1 MVGHSALRLA
11 DLVAPLSPDEFL
23 EQNWATGR
31 PFLSDAHSELVER
44 FAAIAPLA
52 SAEALLARH
61 PHDVRL
67 LGPESFRSTASP
79 RAALD
84 FLAAGYNLYIT
95 RVEESVP
102 EAKRALD
109 DMARD
114 LGIASW
120 QVHVEAFAGRAGGVS
135 SRHYDHDVNFQILMS
150 GDKEWLLE
158 ENRHIRNPLQ
168 SYHPTRD
175 RRGEWTGLMEE
186 AYADDA
192 DMPRAF
198 DAGSHLV
205 LAGPGSAMFLPR
217 SYWHETRSLT
227 DTWSVNI
234 VVRSATL
241 GRALGRA
248 IEIRLHSDPAF
259 RAYVDGVVHGGRTLG
274 DGERARKRQAF
285 EDMKRAAIGAL
296 EQMTMEEAAL
306 AMLSLVGQ
314 SYAWTPRGAGR
325 EVIDTKRGPALRAG
339 DEDRRPVALDA
350 DTAPLAR
357 RLVAL
362 RGPFRWEHVLAL
374 AGESDALAAYRLVTE
389 LVAVGLMEAR
399 P

>member
-1 MVGHSALRLA
+1 MVRHSALRLT
-11 DLVAPLSPDEFL
+11 DLIAPLSPESFL
-23 EQNWATGR
+23 EQHWTTGR
-31 PFLSDAHSELVER
+31 PYLSETGPDLAAR
-44 FAAIAPLA
+44 FAAIEPLA

-67 LGPESFRSTASP
+67 LGPDSFRSTASP

-109 DMARD
+109 EVARD
-114 LGIASW
+114 LGVAGW
-120 QVHVEAFAGRAGGVS
+120 QVHIEAFAGRAGGVS
-135 SRHYDHDVNFQILMS
+135 SRHYDHDINFQIMLS
-150 GDKEWLLE
+150 GEKEWLLE
-158 ENRHIRNPLQ
+158 ENRNIRNPLA
-168 SYHPTRD
+168 SFHPTRD
-175 RRGEWTGLMEE
+175 RRGEWTGMMEE
-186 AYADDA
+186 AYADSTEI
-192 DMPRAF
+192 PRAF
-198 DAGSHLV
+198 AAGAQLV
-205 LAGPGSAMFLPR
+205 RAVPGTALFLPR

-234 VVRSATL
+234 VIRSATV

-248 IEIRLHSDPAF
+248 LEIRLHREPAF
-259 RAYVDGVVHGGRTLG
+259 RAYVNGVVHGGRTLG
-274 DGERARKRQAF
+274 AGESARKLEAF
-285 EDMKRAAIGAL
+285 EEMKRAAMTAL
-296 EQMTMEEAAL
+296 EQMTMDEAAL

-314 SYAWTPRGAGR
+314 SYAWTPQAAGR
-325 EVIDTKRGPALRAG
+325 EVVEDRKGPALQVD
-339 DEDRRPVALDA
+339 DEDRDAIELDA

-362 RGPFRWEHVLAL
+362 RGPFRWDHVRAM
-374 AGESDALAAYRLVTE
+374 AGDDALAAYRLLTE
-389 LVAVGLMEAR
+389 LVAAGLMEAR